1 MAFDIE
7 RENQRHAA
15 MWAGFVKFIFLSAAA
30 CAAALALMALF
41 LL

>member
-7 RENQRHAA
+7 QENARHTAG
-15 MWAGFVKFIFLSAAA
+15 WKGFVLFTCLSTVAVIL
-30 CAAALALMALF
+30 ALVLMALF

>member
-7 RENQRHAA
+7 QENVRHTAG
-15 MWAGFVKFIFLSAAA
+15 WKGFVLFTCLSTAAVI
-30 CAAALALMALF
+30 AALALMALF

>member
-7 RENQRHAA
+7 QENARHSAG
-15 MWAGFVKFIFLSAAA
+15 WKGFVLFTILSSAAVV
-30 CAAALALMALF
+30 AALVLMALF

>member
-7 RENQRHAA
+7 QENARHTAG
-15 MWAGFVKFIFLSAAA
+15 WKGFVLFTCLSTAAVI
-30 CAAALALMALF
+30 LTLVLMALF

>member
-7 RENQRHAA
+7 RENARHAA
-15 MWAGFVKFIFLSAAA
+15 GWKGFVLFTILSTVSVVI
-30 CAAALALMALF
+30 ALALMALF

>member
-7 RENQRHAA
+7 QENARHTTG
-15 MWAGFVKFIFLSAAA
+15 WKGFVLFTCLSTAAVIL
-30 CAAALALMALF
+30 ALVLMALF

>member
-7 RENQRHAA
+7 QENVRHAA
-15 MWAGFVKFIFLSAAA
+15 GWQGFVLFTCLSAAA
-30 CAAALALMALF
+30 VIAALVLMALF

>member
-7 RENQRHAA
+7 RENTRHAA
-15 MWAGFVKFIFLSAAA
+15 GWKGFVLFACLSSAAVLI
-30 CAAALALMALF
+30 ALALMALF

>member
-7 RENQRHAA
+7 QENARHAA
-15 MWAGFVKFIFLSAAA
+15 GWKGFVLFTTVSTVAVVL
-30 CAAALALMALF
+30 ALALMALF